1 MMQGH
6 YRDAMVTGAP
16 RYIRDTI
23 QSVEIATTGE
33 MRDKQGRKVMD
44 MTPKD
49 AAAKALQFNPNSNA
63 HRGREAMLNYQDKK
77 VIEKVQSDFSIYLA
91 EAIATNDQPAQD
103 KVYAEIDQ
111 WNQRNEKQYEMDK
124 AKITKSAK
132 KRAEKKDFSS
142 EERQT
147 LPKNL
152 EAYVE
157 SLKAS

>member
-1 MMQGH
+1 
-6 YRDAMVTGAP
+6 
-16 RYIRDTI
+16 
-23 QSVEIATTGE
+23 
-33 MRDKQGRKVMD
+33 
-44 MTPKD
+44 
-49 AAAKALQFNPNSNA
+49 
-63 HRGREAMLNYQDKK
+63 MLNYQDKK